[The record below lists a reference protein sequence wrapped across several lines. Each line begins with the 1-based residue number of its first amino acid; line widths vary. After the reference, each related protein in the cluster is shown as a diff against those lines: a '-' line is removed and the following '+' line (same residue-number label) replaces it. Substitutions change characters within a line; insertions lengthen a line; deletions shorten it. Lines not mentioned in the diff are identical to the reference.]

1 MKKSRFYLGLL
12 LGLLISAAV
21 FFVISCKSETTVTEP
36 IAPNPPSV
44 KLVKQL
50 NSGVDVYTLDVDNIQ
65 YIVVVNGRDGGVAI
79 TPHKL
84 STP

>member
-12 LGLLISAAV
+12 FGLIISIAI
-21 FFVISCKSETTVTEP
+21 FFVASCKSESTVTEP

-50 NSGVDVYTLDVDNIQ
+50 NSGVDVYTLAIDNIQ

-79 TPHKL
+79 TQHKL